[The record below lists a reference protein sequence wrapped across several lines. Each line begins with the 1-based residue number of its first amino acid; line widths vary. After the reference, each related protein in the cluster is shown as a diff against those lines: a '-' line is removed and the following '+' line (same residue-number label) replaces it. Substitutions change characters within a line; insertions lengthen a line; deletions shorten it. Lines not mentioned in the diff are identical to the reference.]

1 MERIL
6 HRGQVALGTF
16 TMGACAITYGSIV
29 TLPAIHRWPG
39 QVVLSIVVGAALV
52 LAGAVPMLLLLARRP
67 AVADAALTTP
77 PAVGRALAELSL
89 RAGYGTFD
97 RFPALRWMLA
107 AAFAAVAV
115 GALLLLVSD
124 AFALAHLGWA
134 VPPGGVQIV
143 VG

>member
-1 MERIL
+1 MVRML
-6 HRGQVALGTF
+6 HRGQLALAAF
-16 TMGACAITYGSIV
+16 TMGACAIAYGSIV
-29 TLPAIHRWPG
+29 TLPALDRWPG
-39 QVVLSIVVGAALV
+39 QVVLSILVGAALV

-67 AVADAALTTP
+67 GTADTALTTP
-77 PAVGRALAELSL
+77 PAAGRALAELSI

-97 RFPALRWMLA
+97 RFPALRWALA

-115 GALLLLVSD
+115 GALLLLASD
-124 AFALAHLGWA
+124 AFALVRLGWA